1 MLSDAHQVHTTV
13 WSQHPSVSGAR
24 TGMLIKFPFLLVK
37 TYVVSLQI
45 LEFNRICWSKPH
57 PCWIIMNQI
66 HHPSNASWDVLRC
79 PEVPDELGLGG
90 HSLEYLRVVVK
101 ANGFP
106 TKTPLVPVATLGGGG
121 QHSSLQIKPKQMA
134 CFHVPW
140 RKTKNH
146 SLTWNVLLFWES
158 YNPILIIMTATRC
171 SEEVII
177 QHFPMEPNFSRLNLN
192 LLLLK
197 IYPPVI

>member
-1 MLSDAHQVHTTV
+1 
-13 WSQHPSVSGAR
+13 
-24 TGMLIKFPFLLVK
+24 MLIKFKQQSSSSIPVYQVRALACWLNFRFCWWNS
-37 TYVVSLQI
+37 YVVSLQI
-45 LEFNRICWSKPH
+45 LEFDWICWSKPH
-57 PCWIIMNQI
+57 PCWNG
-66 HHPSNASWDVLRC
+66 SSWIRFVIRPTRLLR

-90 HSLEYLRVVVK
+90 HRLEYLRVVVK

-106 TKTPLVPVATLGGGG
+106 TKTPLVPVATLREGG

-134 CFHVPW
+134 CFHVSW

-146 SLTWNVLLFWES
+146 SLTWNVPLFWES
-158 YNPILIIMTATRC
+158 YNPILIIMTSTRR

-177 QHFPMEPNFSRLNLN
+177 QHFPMKPNFSRLNLN
-192 LLLLK
+192 LLLVK